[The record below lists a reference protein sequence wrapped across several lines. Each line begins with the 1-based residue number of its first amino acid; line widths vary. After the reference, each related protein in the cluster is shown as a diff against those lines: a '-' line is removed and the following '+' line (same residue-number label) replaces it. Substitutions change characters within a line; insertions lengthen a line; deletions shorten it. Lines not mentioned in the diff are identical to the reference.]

1 MGLNEYGNE
10 SMKDKNKKQPISL
23 YLKKDKINMILQTI
37 S

>member
-1 MGLNEYGNE
+1 MGMNEYGIEN
-10 SMKDKNKKQPISL
+10 MKDKNKKQPISL